1 MQKGILVKVKS
12 IILSSKRDTK
22 NRNIV
27 AKMAHKESNAY
38 KEMVNYEILKIDL
51 INLILDE
58 DYWEDVSNSYLEY
71 IYI

>member
-1 MQKGILVKVKS
+1 MKS

-58 DYWEDVSNSYLEY
+58 DY
-71 IYI
+71 